1 VATAVIAAASLS
13 ILTVR
18 QIGVWRDTPTL
29 WAWVIEKQPKAAM
42 AHYNLGEYLREKG
55 DLDRAGQCWQ
65 RAAEIEPSFSWPL
78 NQLGNLAVLHGAL
91 KEARNYY
98 DRATRVNRN
107 DAEAQYN
114 FATFLE
120 DQGEVA
126 EALFHYELFLQVAPP
141 SKFAYLFPEV
151 RAKLALLARPPYP
164 VGVPSS
170 EERTVEPR

>member
-1 VATAVIAAASLS
+1 MVTALITVVSLS

-29 WAWVIEKQPKAAM
+29 WAWVIEKQPTAAM

-55 DLDRAGQCWQ
+55 DLDRADQCWQ

-78 NQLGNLAVLHGAL
+78 NQLGNLAVLRGEL

-98 DRATRVNRN
+98 DRATRVNSN

-120 DQGEVA
+120 EQGQIS
-126 EALFHYELFLQVAPP
+126 EARAHYEMFLRSAPP
-141 SKFAYLFPEV
+141 KYAHLIPEV
-151 RAKLALLARPPYP
+151 QAKLAPPTRPQE
-164 VGVPSS
+164 SDN
-170 EERTVEPR
+170 